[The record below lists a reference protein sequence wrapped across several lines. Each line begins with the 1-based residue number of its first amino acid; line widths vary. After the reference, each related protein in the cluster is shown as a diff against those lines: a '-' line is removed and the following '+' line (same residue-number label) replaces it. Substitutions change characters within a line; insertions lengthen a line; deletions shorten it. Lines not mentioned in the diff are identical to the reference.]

1 MPRSIKYQGM
11 PFKGMLE
18 FLIALKLGK
27 IQMEENEESRCFVK
41 IHIAGLHAHSCRCCE
56 CYYIFNTHP

>member
-18 FLIALKLGK
+18 FLIELKPGK
-27 IQMEENEESRCFVK
+27 IQMEENEESRCFGK
-41 IHIAGLHAHSCRCCE
+41 IHIAGLHARSC
-56 CYYIFNTHP
+56 